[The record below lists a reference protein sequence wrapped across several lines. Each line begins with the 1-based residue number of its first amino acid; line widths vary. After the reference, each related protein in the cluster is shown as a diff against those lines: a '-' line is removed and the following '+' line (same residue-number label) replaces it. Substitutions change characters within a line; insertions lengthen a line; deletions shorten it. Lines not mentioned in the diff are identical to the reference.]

1 MPKSLRERKLK
12 GLIGSDDLCL
22 RYEVKHIDS
31 GQMYL
36 YFMKKTNDCLGYYS
50 EVILIKMAPSK
61 AEIKVMCSTKNVHK

>member
-1 MPKSLRERKLK
+1 MPKSLRARKLK

-50 EVILIKMAPSK
+50 EV
-61 AEIKVMCSTKNVHK
+61 N